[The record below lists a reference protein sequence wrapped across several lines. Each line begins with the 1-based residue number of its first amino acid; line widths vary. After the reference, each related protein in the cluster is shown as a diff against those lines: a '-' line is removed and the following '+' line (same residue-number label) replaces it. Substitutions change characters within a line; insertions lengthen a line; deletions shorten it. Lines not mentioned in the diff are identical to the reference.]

1 MGRKKGFDGKKISAI
16 VSVLARNPD
25 GVWLR
30 QLSRDTGISA
40 TTAGTYV
47 SGILKPLLEEANL
60 GTGAR
65 PMLRVIR
72 LKPYVFQKIAE
83 GRSISE
89 ILKMLKILSSAES
102 N

>member
-1 MGRKKGFDGKKISAI
+1 MGRKKGFDGKKISVIISA
-16 VSVLARNPD
+16 LARNPD

-40 TTAGTYV
+40 TTVSAYAG
-47 SGILKPLLEEANL
+47 GILKPLLEETSL
-60 GTGAR
+60 GAGAR

-72 LKPYVFQKIAE
+72 LKPYVLQKIAE
-83 GRSISE
+83 GRGISE
-89 ILKMLKILSSAES
+89 ILKMLKILGSAER